1 MSTPH
6 ADTQAA
12 REFEALLEYLKHN
25 RGFDF
30 TGYKRSSLQRRVGKR
45 MQQLKVEQF
54 SDYLDYLEVHPEEF
68 SQLFNTI
75 LINVTAFFRDTT
87 AWDFLTREVVPQIV
101 AGKGK
106 NDTIRVWSAGCA
118 SGEEA
123 YTLAI
128 MLAETLGAGDF
139 RRRVKIY
146 ATDVDEEAL
155 TQARHASYSAAALR
169 PVSPELRDK
178 YFEHVRDRY
187 VFRSDLRRAVI
198 FGRHDLVQDAPIS
211 RLDLLVCRNTLMY
224 FNAEAQS
231 RILARLHF
239 ALNDNGIIF
248 LGKAEMLL
256 THANLFTP
264 LNLKHRIFTKVAKVN
279 LRDRLLVLSQVGA
292 AEVSNQLAAHMRLR
306 DMAFDTTQVAQVVVD
321 HPHGLLLLANE
332 QARSLFHLNLQ
343 DLGRPFH
350 ELELSYR
357 PVELRSHIE
366 RVYTERRA
374 ASLTQV
380 ERLLPEGQIQYLH
393 VYLVPLLDNGGHLL
407 GVSIT
412 FQDVTGHRQLQI
424 QLERNKQD
432 LETAYEE
439 LQSTNE
445 ELETTNEE
453 LQSTVEELET
463 TNEELQS
470 TNEELETMNEELQ
483 SSNEELQTI
492 NDELRQRTDELN
504 QANAFLESILASLRV
519 AAVAIDH
526 NFNILKWNDKAS
538 DLWGLRADEVQGRSF
553 LNLDIGLPVEPL
565 RAPLRAVLAQR
576 SAYEEILLEATNR
589 RGKLFRCRITCT
601 PLTGSEQDIQGIIV
615 MMEEWNGG

>member
-1 MSTPH
+1 MSPPH
-6 ADTQAA
+6 SDTRAA

-45 MQQLKVEQF
+45 MQQLKVEQC

-68 SQLFNTI
+68 SQLFNII
-75 LINVTAFFRDTT
+75 LINVTAFFRDAA
-87 AWDFLTREVVPQIV
+87 AWDFLSREVIPQIV
-101 AGKGK
+101 AAKGK
-106 NDTIRVWSAGCA
+106 NDAIRVWSAGCA

-123 YTLAI
+123 YTLA
-128 MLAETLGAGDF
+128 MVLAETLGAGDF

-155 TQARHASYSAAALR
+155 AQARLASYSAAAVR
-169 PVSPELRDK
+169 PISPELRDK
-178 YFEHVRDRY
+178 YFEQVRDRY
-187 VFRSDLRRAVI
+187 VFRSDLRRTVI
-198 FGRHDLVQDAPIS
+198 FGRHDLLQDAPIS

-239 ALNDNGIIF
+239 ALSKHGFIF

-264 LNLKHRIFTKVAKVN
+264 LSLKHRIFTKVARVN
-279 LRDRLLVLSQVGA
+279 LRDRLLILSQVGA
-292 AEVSNQLAAHMRLR
+292 TETSSQLATHVRLR
-306 DMAFDTTQVAQVVVD
+306 DMALDAAQIPQVVVD
-321 HPHGLLLLANE
+321 RPQGHLLLANE
-332 QARSLFHLNLQ
+332 QARTMFNLNSQ

-350 ELELSYR
+350 ELEISYR

-366 RVYTERRA
+366 RVYSERRA
-374 ASLTQV
+374 ISLSQV
-380 ERLLPEGQIQYLH
+380 ERSLPEGQVQYLH
-393 VYLVPLLDNGGHLL
+393 VHLVPLIDNGGQPMGL
-407 GVSIT
+407 SIT
-412 FQDVTGHRQLQI
+412 FQDVTSHRQLQD
-424 QLERNKQD
+424 QLERSKQD

-504 QANAFLESILASLRV
+504 QTNAFLESILASLRV
-519 AAVAIDH
+519 GAVAIDR
-526 NFNILKWNDKAS
+526 NFGVLQWNDKAS
-538 DLWGLRADEVQGRSF
+538 DLWGLRADEVQGQSF
-553 LNLDIGLPVEPL
+553 MNLDIGLPIEPL
-565 RAPLRAVLAQR
+565 RALLRAVLTRQ
-576 SAYEEILLEATNR
+576 SVYEEIILEATNR
-589 RGKLFRCRITCT
+589 RGKLFQCRITCT
-601 PLTGSEQDIQGIIV
+601 PLVGVEQDIQGIIV
-615 MMEEWNGG
+615 LMEEWGGD